1 MKQNRKILKKFEKSV
16 AIIQTMIYNTIVRLN
31 NN

>member
-1 MKQNRKILKKFEKSV
+1 MKQNRKILKNFEKSV